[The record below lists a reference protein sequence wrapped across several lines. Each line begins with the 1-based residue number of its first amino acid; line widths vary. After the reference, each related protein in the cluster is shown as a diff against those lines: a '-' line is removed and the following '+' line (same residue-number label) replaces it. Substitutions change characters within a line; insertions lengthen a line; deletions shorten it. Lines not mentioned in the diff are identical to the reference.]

1 MPQRVKRRHFWSSKC
16 LIASFIVY
24 WFASFASHADANIQI
39 TSKSNVVLLSGYS
52 IDLAKKQELTS
63 VSGFF
68 NQLLAALPRDLED
81 LFNAHVE
88 YLSERNLARL
98 LDLQGIAQGSP
109 EAIQK
114 FFKSQQYT
122 HLVVADVHMIGPEI
136 GFVDLQ
142 VANLS
147 PDGSVQE
154 KEMQVIQTI
163 KLTATTTWSQLGV
176 ARDQILRGFAKLR
189 DMDAPRTVFISCIL
203 PKSPADSDDIAVL
216 ERRLGREVTSA
227 LINFYHSEEMLE
239 RYRPVVDNDTY
250 NWDTDLSCSSTASTV
265 MSAKA
270 HQFDFELGGM
280 VGINII
286 DLDEVSI
293 WKVDLAIDILRN
305 HPDCQRTLP
314 FSDKLNRKRYD
325 EFAASFSYFAASF
338 SSHLRDKFGEAWTD
352 NVEKKS
358 CS

>member
-1 MPQRVKRRHFWSSKC
+1 M
-16 LIASFIVY
+16 
-24 WFASFASHADANIQI
+24 
-39 TSKSNVVLLSGYS
+39 
-52 IDLAKKQELTS
+52 AKKQELTS

-114 FFKSQQYT
+114 FFKSRT
-122 HLVVADVHMIGPEI
+122 VHPPSRGRCSHDRAGNRFR
-136 GFVDLQ
+136 GFASCEFVRMDQ
-142 VANLS
+142 S
-147 PDGSVQE
+147 KKD
-154 KEMQVIQTI
+154 EMQVIQTI

-270 HQFDFELGGM
+270 HRFDFELGGM

-352 NVEKKS
+352 NVEKSLVVEELVQMLSLTPSRKMFAIILGAVS
-358 CS
+358 MCLVQPRLRCGCPWVHIHCFCCRLYA